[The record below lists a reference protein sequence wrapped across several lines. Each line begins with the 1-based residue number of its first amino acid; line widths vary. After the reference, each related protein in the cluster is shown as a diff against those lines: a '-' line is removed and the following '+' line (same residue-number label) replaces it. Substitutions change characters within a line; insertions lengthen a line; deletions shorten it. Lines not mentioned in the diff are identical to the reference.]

1 MSGRDSQQTVERKR
15 REVAVKVGRL
25 QISTMESERQMEY
38 KKRKIQELL
47 RRNQGLESLLAEAE
61 KEKQEEQ
68 PSAVLE
74 AARRQTVVKLWRLQ
88 VKMMKRQRCLEEL
101 MDLVLAAGSAVQE
114 SLDYYESI
122 NMKLEHV
129 HSENVLET
137 LETLR
142 SLRSE
147 VGLRSVAS
155 FDSDDLLIIE
165 RAIQE
170 NEEETKALR

>member
-1 MSGRDSQQTVERKR
+1 
-15 REVAVKVGRL
+15 
-25 QISTMESERQMEY
+25 
-38 KKRKIQELL
+38 
-47 RRNQGLESLLAEAE
+47 
-61 KEKQEEQ
+61 
-68 PSAVLE
+68 
-74 AARRQTVVKLWRLQ
+74 
-88 VKMMKRQRCLEEL
+88 

-142 SLRSE
+142 SP
-147 VGLRSVAS
+147 VAL

-170 NEEETKALR
+170 NEEESKALR

>member
-1 MSGRDSQQTVERKR
+1 MSGGDSRQTVERKR

-25 QISTMESERQMEY
+25 HISTMESERQMEY

-101 MDLVLAAGSAVQE
+101 MDFVLAAGSAVQE

-142 SLRSE
+142 SP
-147 VGLRSVAS
+147 VAS
-155 FDSDDLLIIE
+155 FDIDDLLIIE